1 MTMGMTD
8 ELVGTLLGALLVL
21 GFIAF
26 LMWHTSRERFEK
38 RRLRLEEQSRVLDR
52 LGSGAEIADACPR
65 ARGSIA
71 DGPGTRSGVGRMVDD
86 TRNSDRA
93 IAAFM
98 SLVADA
104 HGRDEPPLDP
114 MLIWLRAGLERRLER
129 EQRARSARLLSF
141 KLSVVAL
148 GLSGYVAAR
157 FTVPILAEL
166 GDVAIMTGLTLAAV
180 APAVW
185 YLGFRPLTRL

>member
-52 LGSGAEIADACPR
+52 LGSGAEIAEFLKTDQ
-65 ARGSIA
+65 
-71 DGPGTRSGVGRMVDD
+71 GRQFL
-86 TRNSDRA
+86 DR
-93 IAAFM
+93 
-98 SLVADA
+98 LDEP
-104 HGRDEPPLDP
+104 DEPPKRNGYR
-114 MLIWLRAGLERRLER
+114 IGIALERRLER

-157 FTVPILAEL
+157 FTVPILAEF

-185 YLGFRPLTRL
+185 YLGFRPLTKL

>member
-1 MTMGMTD
+1 MVND
-8 ELVGTLLGALLVL
+8 E
-21 GFIAF
+21 
-26 LMWHTSRERFEK
+26 
-38 RRLRLEEQSRVLDR
+38 
-52 LGSGAEIADACPR
+52 
-65 ARGSIA
+65 
-71 DGPGTRSGVGRMVDD
+71 
-86 TRNSDRA
+86 RNSDRA

-98 SLVADA
+98 SRVADA

-114 MLIWLRAGLERRLER
+114 MLIWLRAALERRLER
-129 EQRARSARLLSF
+129 EQRAQSARLLSF

-185 YLGFRPLTRL
+185 YLGFRPLTKL